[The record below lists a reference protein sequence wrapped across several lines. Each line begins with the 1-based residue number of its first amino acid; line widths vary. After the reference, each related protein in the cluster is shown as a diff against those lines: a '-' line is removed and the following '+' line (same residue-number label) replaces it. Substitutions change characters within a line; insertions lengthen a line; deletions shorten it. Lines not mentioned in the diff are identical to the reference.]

1 MMFISYFVFAK
12 FFGYDLMAEMDF
24 MREAMTIM
32 ADKMAR
38 GDAAISS
45 TLMAMFDNNAL
56 FSIIIISSV
65 LMRF

>member
-1 MMFISYFVFAK
+1 
-12 FFGYDLMAEMDF
+12 MAEMDF

-56 FSIIIISSV
+56 FPLS
-65 LMRF
+65 LFLRC